1 MKIRIR
7 KILPFFSIIIAILI
21 IINHLGVSAQVSTS
35 TQLQCSIAPVKEI
48 PKLDKNR
55 KPIIEN
61 GRETKE
67 VKKNPLKMSSLSI
80 NKIDDL
86 DQKIPTLGDRVI
98 VKIDGLSEAID
109 NGKIYKFN
117 QETQSN
123 ILSPFYYQNLVLQ
136 LKGYP
141 LNGLH
146 PTRLANKKDYLE
158 FKLAH
163 FGESNEAWS
172 SIFGSALN
180 YESDDIAVTVG
191 CPNGDS
197 ISLDENIFQ
206 ENNKFN
212 IVKIRLWG
220 SLRGFIILIPV
231 GVLVISFFFGINS
244 PILRG
249 DGISK
254 NRSYSLGRTQLAWWS
269 YLIFF
274 SFLALFA
281 ITGNYSNIITSQSMI
296 LLGIGSGTTL
306 ASAFIDSG
314 KKLDFPDRQIRIKE
328 LDIEIDRLDKE
339 IKKTK
344 KISKNDL
351 SLIEEARK
359 LEQKK
364 DLKSEIN
371 GYELQS
377 KNFVTDLLKDA
388 NGEYNLHRYQIFIWT
403 IILGAIF
410 IYQVIITFKMPEFDA
425 TLLALQGISSGT
437 FLALKAQGEKP
448 AAPSSSGGPETAG
461 TGTGGP
467 GTGGTEAAGTEAA
480 GTEATGAGTGTGGTG
495 PGGVE
500 VLGLGDESGNFGGGV
515 QPITPSGEES

>member
-7 KILPFFSIIIAILI
+7 KIFPFFSILVAILI
-21 IINHLGVSAQVSTS
+21 IFNHLGVSAQIIAS

-61 GRETKE
+61 GREAKE
-67 VKKNPLKMSSLSI
+67 IKKIPLKMSSLSI
-80 NKIDDL
+80 EKIDNLGQKNL
-86 DQKIPTLGDRVI
+86 DKKAALGDRII

-141 LNGLH
+141 LNGIR
-146 PTRLANKKDYLE
+146 PTRLANQKDYLE

-163 FGESNEAWS
+163 LGESNEAWS

-180 YESDDIAVTVG
+180 YESNDIAVTVG
-191 CPNGDS
+191 CSNGDS
-197 ISLDENIFQ
+197 ISLDENLLQ
-206 ENNKFN
+206 ENNFN
-212 IVKIRLWG
+212 TIKIRLWG

-231 GVLVISFFFGINS
+231 GVLIFSFFFCINNS
-244 PILRG
+244 ILRG

-306 ASAFIDSG
+306 VSAFIDSG
-314 KKLDFPDRQIRIKE
+314 KKLDLPDRQRKIKE
-328 LDIEIDRLDKE
+328 LDNEIDRLDE
-339 IKKTK
+339 DIKTR
-344 KISKNDL
+344 KIAKNDL
-351 SLIEEARK
+351 TSIDELRK
-359 LEQKK
+359 HKK
-364 DLKSEIN
+364 DLEREIN

-377 KNFVTDLLKDA
+377 KNFVSDLLKDA
-388 NGEYNLHRYQIFIWT
+388 KGEYNLHRYQVFIWT

-410 IYQVIITFKMPEFDA
+410 IYQVIITFKMPEFDT

-437 FLALKAQGEKP
+437 FLALKAQGEEPPSRQSAEDKVAEDKVAEDKATDMEGGSKDLEGGRKP
-448 AAPSSSGGPETAG
+448 LPPD
-461 TGTGGP
+461 
-467 GTGGTEAAGTEAA
+467 
-480 GTEATGAGTGTGGTG
+480 
-495 PGGVE
+495 
-500 VLGLGDESGNFGGGV
+500 DENS
-515 QPITPSGEES
+515 